1 MTTYN
6 QPPLTAAEQADLT
19 ALAAATKKQTLSLT
33 AVEIRQGDRIK
44 MAEGWA
50 EVITP
55 PSQNKH
61 NPSSGGQPHVGF
73 VVRYD
78 DQRAGSVMVPW
89 NTEVTVVRV
98 T

>member
-1 MTTYN
+1 MT
-6 QPPLTAAEQADLT
+6 LTIP
-19 ALAAATKKQTLSLT
+19 
-33 AVEIRQGDRIK
+33 AVEVQHRDRIR

-61 NPSSGGQPHVGF
+61 NPSAGGQPHVGF

-78 DQRAGSVMVPW
+78 DHRGGSVMVPW
-89 NTEVTVVRV
+89 NTEVTVVRAEPLRAPDC
-98 T
+98 